1 MRFEETYRLSSC
13 SVNSGRSRSIRVDYL
28 QLFLV
33 PVIFSSIFQKRK
45 LLHTTILE
53 EPLYNL
59 HKTKLFFAWN
69 FLSLRKMN
77 PWTLQFLSQPFRQ
90 QDKKLSH

>member
-33 PVIFSSIFQKRK
+33 PVIF
-45 LLHTTILE
+45 
-53 EPLYNL
+53 
-59 HKTKLFFAWN
+59 FFHFPEAQTFAHHN
-69 FLSLRKMN
+69 SRGA
-77 PWTLQFLSQPFRQ
+77 TLQFTQNKTFFRV
-90 QDKKLSH
+90 KFSFAS